1 MIRLLS
7 RLKYI
12 FIIEKSRITEL
23 YKWESENLLK
33 KVDALKV
40 NNLIKSFKTFKQL
53 DQRNS
58 FPTKIL
64 IHTVDIQIL
73 QWTYKAQKVR
83 ELFFFYSGFVKSIL
97 QYVAYLIS

>member
-12 FIIEKSRITEL
+12 VIIEKSGITEL
-23 YKWESENLLK
+23 NKRESENLLK
-33 KVDALKV
+33 KVDALQM
-40 NNLIKSFKTFKQL
+40 NNLVQSFKKFKQL

-64 IHTVDIQIL
+64 TCTVHI
-73 QWTYKAQKVR
+73 
-83 ELFFFYSGFVKSIL
+83 
-97 QYVAYLIS
+97 

>member
-12 FIIEKSRITEL
+12 VILEKSGITEL
-23 YKWESENLLK
+23 NKRESENLLK
-33 KVDALKV
+33 KVDALQM
-40 NNLIKSFKTFKQL
+40 NNLVQSFKKFKQL

-64 IHTVDIQIL
+64 TCTVHI
-73 QWTYKAQKVR
+73 
-83 ELFFFYSGFVKSIL
+83 
-97 QYVAYLIS
+97 

>member
-12 FIIEKSRITEL
+12 VIIEKSGITEL
-23 YKWESENLLK
+23 NKRESENLLK
-33 KVDALKV
+33 KVDALQV
-40 NNLIKSFKTFKQL
+40 NNLVQSFKKFKQL

-64 IHTVDIQIL
+64 TCTVHI
-73 QWTYKAQKVR
+73 
-83 ELFFFYSGFVKSIL
+83 
-97 QYVAYLIS
+97 